1 MHGKAFL
8 IASCGRITSLAYR
21 GRAEERKA
29 REKFCFRCCR
39 VSWSIAWGRNRS
51 RCCGSITAR

>member
-39 VSWSIAWGRNRS
+39 VSWSIA
-51 RCCGSITAR
+51 